1 MRTPS
6 AKVRVARL
14 ADRQN
19 GRVSAAQ
26 LAALGIE
33 SVTITRWVR
42 RLPGSDAGAA

>member
-14 ADRQN
+14 
-19 GRVSAAQ
+19 AAQ